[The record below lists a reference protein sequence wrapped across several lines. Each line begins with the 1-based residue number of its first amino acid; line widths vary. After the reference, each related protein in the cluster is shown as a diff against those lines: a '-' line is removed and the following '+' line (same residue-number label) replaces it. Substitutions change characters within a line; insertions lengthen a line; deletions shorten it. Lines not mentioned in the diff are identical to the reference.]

1 MSANAETQ
9 TPQQPVK
16 KSGKRKRLLLLL
28 TLLFIIIA
36 VAIGIY
42 WFLVLRHFEETDDA
56 YVAGNQ
62 IQIMSQVSGSVTK
75 VWAVRWYCKYGI
87 SYRELQEMLAERGV
101 NVDHSTIYRW
111 VQRYAPEM
119 EKRLRWYWRN
129 PSDLCPWHM
138 DETYVKVNGRWAYL
152 YRAVDSRGRT
162 VDFYLSSRRNS
173 KAAYRFLGKI
183 LNNVKKWQIPRF
195 INTDKAPAYGRA
207 LALLKRE
214 GRCPSDVEHRQIKYR
229 NNVIECDHGKLKRII
244 NATLGFKSMKT
255 AYATIKGIEVMRA
268 LRKGQASAFYY
279 GDPLGEMRLVSR
291 VFEM

>member
-1 MSANAETQ
+1 MN
-9 TPQQPVK
+9 PFK
-16 KSGKRKRLLLLL
+16 G
-28 TLLFIIIA
+28 
-36 VAIGIY
+36 
-42 WFLVLRHFEETDDA
+42 RHFQRD
-56 YVAGNQ
+56 
-62 IQIMSQVSGSVTK
+62 IIL
-75 VWAVRWYCKYGI
+75 WAVRWYCKYGI

-129 PSDLCPWHM
+129 P
-138 DETYVKVNGRWAYL
+138 Y
-152 YRAVDSRGRT
+152 
-162 VDFYLSSRRNS
+162 
-173 KAAYRFLGKI
+173 
-183 LNNVKKWQIPRF
+183 
-195 INTDKAPAYGRA
+195 
-207 LALLKRE
+207 
-214 GRCPSDVEHRQIKYR
+214 
-229 NNVIECDHGKLKRII
+229 VIECDHGKLKRII

>member
-1 MSANAETQ
+1 
-9 TPQQPVK
+9 
-16 KSGKRKRLLLLL
+16 
-28 TLLFIIIA
+28 
-36 VAIGIY
+36 
-42 WFLVLRHFEETDDA
+42 
-56 YVAGNQ
+56 
-62 IQIMSQVSGSVTK
+62 
-75 VWAVRWYCKYGI
+75 WAVRWYCKYGI

-229 NNVIECDHGKLKRII
+229 NN
-244 NATLGFKSMKT
+244 
-255 AYATIKGIEVMRA
+255 
-268 LRKGQASAFYY
+268 
-279 GDPLGEMRLVSR
+279 
-291 VFEM
+291 

>member
-1 MSANAETQ
+1 MN
-9 TPQQPVK
+9 VFK
-16 KSGKRKRLLLLL
+16 G
-28 TLLFIIIA
+28 
-36 VAIGIY
+36 
-42 WFLVLRHFEETDDA
+42 RHFDRD
-56 YVAGNQ
+56 
-62 IQIMSQVSGSVTK
+62 IIL
-75 VWAVRWYCKYGI
+75 WAVRWYCKYGI

-101 NVDHSTIYRW
+101 NVDHTTIYRW

-129 PSDLCPWHM
+129 PSGFCSWHL
-138 DETYVKVNGRWAYL
+138 DETYIKVNGRWAYL

-162 VDFYLSSRRNS
+162 IDFYLSPRRNS
-173 KAAYRFLGKI
+173 KA
-183 LNNVKKWQIPRF
+183 P
-195 INTDKAPAYGRA
+195 TYGRA

-214 GRCPSDVEHRQIKYR
+214 GRCPPEVEHRQIKYR

-268 LRKGQASAFYY
+268 LRKGQAENFYF
-279 GDPLGEMRLVSR
+279 GHPLGEMRLINR